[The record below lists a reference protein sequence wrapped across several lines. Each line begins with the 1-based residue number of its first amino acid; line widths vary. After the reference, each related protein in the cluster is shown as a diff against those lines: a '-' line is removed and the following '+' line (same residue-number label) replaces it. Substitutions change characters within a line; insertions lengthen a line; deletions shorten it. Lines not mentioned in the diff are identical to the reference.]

1 MFCFTCTGYWLL
13 LLVIITGYYYCYYSF
28 RLVVPIRDIIN
39 CIKDELTKMYPEL
52 QQLFETDL
60 DSIAAELLAVSLLTG
75 RAARTPSFDVI
86 INAFLTGFLF
96 LETIKEVNERC
107 RKFFNAMYKVGGDF
121 SLAADRVK
129 KRLNISLL
137 KNFNIS
143 LDF

>member
-1 MFCFTCTGYWLL
+1 MILHNTCTFLL
-13 LLVIITGYYYCYYSF
+13 LLLLLLLLFFSF
-28 RLVVPIRDIIN
+28 IHLALVPIRDIIN

-96 LETIKEVNERC
+96 LGTIEEVNEHC
-107 RKFFNAMYKVGGDF
+107 RKFFNAMYKVGGVF
-121 SLAADRVK
+121 NLAANSVK

-137 KNFNIS
+137 DKFNIS
-143 LDF
+143 LEF